1 MEGYS
6 MMQVQKNHAGKAAV
20 ITGATRGIGKAV
32 SLRLAGLG
40 VHICAIA
47 RKQDELDELRKGI
60 EAFGVQCVTCI
71 ANVSDFA
78 ALGEAM
84 QQAYDRFHRIDILL
98 NNAGTGVACP
108 FEELT
113 LEDIDE
119 TIDVNLKGVI
129 YGTKLALPFMAKT
142 GGNIINVS
150 SMSATRGIPD
160 PVNNNGI
167 YTATKFGVNG
177 FSECMEKYLL
187 KYNIHVTTFCP
198 GSTATSWWERW
209 THSFGRDRMIP
220 TEYIADIVEL
230 ILNCPDHVLFKQLRI
245 LPDAEADNF

>member
-1 MEGYS
+1 MERKDYS
-6 MMQVQKNHAGKAAV
+6 GKSAV

-32 SLRLAGLG
+32 GLRLAKMG
-40 VHICAIA
+40 INISAIA
-47 RKQDELDELRKGI
+47 RKQEEL
-60 EAFGVQCVTCI
+60 EAVKKEITALGVECRTFT
-71 ANVSDFA
+71 ADVSDYESFGSA
-78 ALGEAM
+78 IKQTHDTFG
-84 QQAYDRFHRIDILL
+84 RIDILL

-113 LEDIDE
+113 LEDIDQ

-129 YGTKLALPFMAKT
+129 YGTKHVVPFMAAT
-142 GGNIINVS
+142 GGNIINIS

-167 YTATKFGVNG
+167 YTSTKFAVNG

-187 KYNIHVTTFCP
+187 KYHIHVTTLCP

-209 THSFGRDRMIP
+209 THSFGPDKMIP
-220 TEYIADIVEL
+220 PDYIADIVEL
-230 ILNCPDHVLFKQLRI
+230 ILQTPDNVLFKQLRV
-245 LPDAEADNF
+245 LPDAEVDNF